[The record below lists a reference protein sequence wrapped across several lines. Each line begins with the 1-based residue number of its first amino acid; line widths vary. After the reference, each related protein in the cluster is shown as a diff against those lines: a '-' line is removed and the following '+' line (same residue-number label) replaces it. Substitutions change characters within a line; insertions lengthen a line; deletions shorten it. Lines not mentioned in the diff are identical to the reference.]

1 MSLLQYTFYRQV
13 EIQQTS
19 IEITEDIGLIEESR
33 EKFRIFL
40 TSHHQLIVAVKDTK
54 HWFIENI
61 LATNRS
67 LFALDGF
74 AYFCMH
80 LIDFIFQH
88 KSFVLFEGRSVDKRC
103 LSFFFLLPSELKLR
117 SKLKML
123 WNSQSCLWHQ
133 WTFETLWRQAWLQVI
148 LFD

>member
-33 EKFRIFL
+33 EQFRVFL
-40 TSHHQLIVAVKDTK
+40 TSHYQLIVAVKDTE
-54 HWFIENI
+54 HRFIENI

-67 LFALDGF
+67 LFALDRF

-80 LIDFIFQH
+80 LVDFIFQH
-88 KSFVLFEGRSVDKRC
+88 KSFVLFEGRSI
-103 LSFFFLLPSELKLR
+103 
-117 SKLKML
+117 
-123 WNSQSCLWHQ
+123 N
-133 WTFETLWRQAWLQVI
+133 
-148 LFD
+148 